1 MGCVDHYRV
10 VDIGATSSATS
21 IKAYILRRK
30 GDRDTHGQETTI
42 QHIEEV
48 VFDAAKSDK
57 GELLGWVDRMIV
69 Q

>member
-1 MGCVDHYRV
+1 MGCVDHHRV
-10 VDIGATSSATS
+10 VDIGATLPVSS

-48 VFDAAKSDK
+48 VFDGTKWDE
-57 GELLGWVDRMIV
+57 GELLRWVDRMIV

>member
-1 MGCVDHYRV
+1 MGCDGRYRI
-10 VDIGATSSATS
+10 VDIGATLPVTN
-21 IKAYILRRK
+21 IKACILRRK

-48 VFDAAKSDK
+48 VFDGTKSEE
-57 GELLGWVDRMIV
+57 GELLRWVDRMIV